1 MTTPLLEM
9 DNMSVELPIGLKV
22 ADIVSDITLTLNRGE
37 RLGVVGESGSGKS
50 ITALAA
56 MGLLPDRMRVRGTL
70 RFDGQD
76 LATMPEAELCRMRG
90 RRMAM
95 IFQEPMTAL
104 NPVKTIGAQIAEGRR
119 LHLGESRA
127 DAEREARR
135 LLDRVGLPAP
145 RFNLD
150 LYPHQLSGGQ
160 RQRVMIAMAIACE
173 PDLLIAD
180 EPTTALD
187 VTVQAQILDLMD
199 ELIDE
204 TGTALMLI
212 THDLGVVSEMTDRIA
227 VMYAGRIVE
236 TGRTNAVFHRMAHPY
251 ARGLFAASP
260 HGAALVRHSATGRP
274 RLAAIPGVVPDPLAR
289 PPHCTFADRCAFVQG
304 DCRRA
309 IPPLDRLGEDEG
321 IAHRAACF
329 IRVATM
335 WWRRCRH
342 ERHDLAGTRCRAGIS
357 ACARVV
363 FLKAGFLACSPRCE
377 R

>member
-1 MTTPLLEM
+1 MIKALPKTPLLEM
-9 DNMSVELPIGLKV
+9 DNMSVELPFGTRT
-22 ADIVSDITLTLNRGE
+22 ADIVSGITLTLNRGE

-76 LATMPEAELCRMRG
+76 LTNKPEAELCKMRG

-119 LHLGESRA
+119 LHLGESRT
-127 DAEREARR
+127 DAERKARE

-236 TGRTNAVFHRMAHPY
+236 TGRTEAVFNRMAHPY
-251 ARGLFAASP
+251 ARGLFQASP
-260 HGAALVRHSATGRP
+260 HGANLVRDHTKPRQ

-289 PPHCTFADRCAFVQG
+289 PPYCSFADRCAFVEG
-304 DCRRA
+304 DCRKL
-309 IPPLDRLGEDEG
+309 IPPLDLIGESEG
-321 IAHRAACF
+321 IAHRAACLHP
-329 IRVATM
+329 RDGEV
-335 WWRRCRH
+335 
-342 ERHDLAGTRCRAGIS
+342 LA
-357 ACARVV
+357 
-363 FLKAGFLACSPRCE
+363 
-377 R
+377 

>member
-1 MTTPLLEM
+1 MIKALPKIPLLEM
-9 DNMSVELPIGLKV
+9 DNMSVELPFGTRT
-22 ADIVSDITLTLNRGE
+22 ADIVSGITLTLNRGE

-76 LATMPEAELCRMRG
+76 LANKPEAELCKMRG

-104 NPVKTIGAQIAEGRR
+104 NPVKTIGAQVAEGRR
-119 LHLGESRA
+119 LHLGESRT
-127 DAEREARR
+127 DAERKARE

-236 TGRTNAVFHRMAHPY
+236 TGRTEAVFNRMAHPY
-251 ARGLFAASP
+251 ARGLFQASP
-260 HGAALVRHSATGRP
+260 HGANLVRDHTKPRQ

-289 PPHCTFADRCAFVQG
+289 PPYCSFADRCAFVEG
-304 DCRRA
+304 DCRKL
-309 IPPLDRLGEDEG
+309 IPPLDLIGESEG
-321 IAHRAACF
+321 IAHRAACLHP
-329 IRVATM
+329 RDGEV
-335 WWRRCRH
+335 
-342 ERHDLAGTRCRAGIS
+342 LA
-357 ACARVV
+357 
-363 FLKAGFLACSPRCE
+363 
-377 R
+377 

>member
-1 MTTPLLEM
+1 
-9 DNMSVELPIGLKV
+9 
-22 ADIVSDITLTLNRGE
+22 
-37 RLGVVGESGSGKS
+37 
-50 ITALAA
+50 
-56 MGLLPDRMRVRGTL
+56 MRVRGTL

-76 LATMPEAELCRMRG
+76 LANKPEAELCKMRG

-119 LHLGESRA
+119 LHLGESRT
-127 DAEREARR
+127 DAERKARE

-236 TGRTNAVFHRMAHPY
+236 TGRTEAVFNRMAHPY
-251 ARGLFAASP
+251 ARGLFQASP
-260 HGAALVRHSATGRP
+260 HGANLVRDHTKPRQ

-289 PPHCTFADRCAFVQG
+289 PPYCSFADRCAFVEG
-304 DCRRA
+304 DCRKL
-309 IPPLDRLGEDEG
+309 IPPLDLIGESEG
-321 IAHRAACF
+321 IAHRAACLHP
-329 IRVATM
+329 RDGEV
-335 WWRRCRH
+335 
-342 ERHDLAGTRCRAGIS
+342 LA
-357 ACARVV
+357 
-363 FLKAGFLACSPRCE
+363 
-377 R
+377 

>member
-1 MTTPLLEM
+1 MRAPLLEM
-9 DNMSVELPIGLKV
+9 LDMAVELPLASGS
-22 ADIVSDITLTLNRGE
+22 AEIVSGLTLTLNRGE
-37 RLGVVGESGSGKS
+37 RLGLAGESGSGKS

-56 MGLLPDRMRVRGTL
+56 MGLLPEGMRLRGAL

-76 LATMPEAELCRMRG
+76 LAKMPEAELCRMRG

-104 NPVKTIGAQIAEGRR
+104 NPVKNIGAQIAEGRR

-127 DAEREARR
+127 EAEGRARR

-145 RFNLD
+145 RFDLA

-187 VTVQAQILDLMD
+187 VTVQAQILALID

-204 TGTALMLI
+204 SGTALMLI
-212 THDLGVVSEMTDRIA
+212 THDLGVVSAMTDRIA
-227 VMYAGRIVE
+227 VLYAGRIAE
-236 TGRTNAVFHRMAHPY
+236 TGSTQAVFRTRAHPY
-251 ARGLFAASP
+251 TRGLFAASP
-260 HGAALVRHSATGRP
+260 HGARLRDGSKPRQ

-289 PPHCTFADRCAFVQG
+289 PDYCAFADRCALVQE
-304 DCRRA
+304 DCRDKMPALAR
-309 IPPLDRLGEDEG
+309 IGEHDG
-321 IAHRAACF
+321 IAHRAACLHPGGDTGMTWGQ
-329 IRVATM
+329 R
-335 WWRRCRH
+335 
-342 ERHDLAGTRCRAGIS
+342 
-357 ACARVV
+357 
-363 FLKAGFLACSPRCE
+363 
-377 R
+377 